1 MKGYNRHNPLR
12 AVMTWSD
19 DPDVWE
25 TMDSLLLDVWI
36 NLKEFLD
43 TLSQYR
49 DEINPMLWTL
59 LAPGL
64 GGLTKAYNEARMESN
79 PPQIALALALE
90 RTVKHGS
97 IQRLMMDTMNQSVD
111 KVVEGME

>member
-12 AVMTWSD
+12 EVMTWSD

-36 NLKEFLD
+36 NLKDFLD
-43 TLSQYR
+43 TLSEYK
-49 DEINPMLWTL
+49 DEINPTLWTL

-64 GGLTKAYNEARMESN
+64 GGLTKAYNDARMESN

-97 IQRLMMDTMNQSVD
+97 IQRLMMNTMNQSVD